1 MVVDKNSPFTKQ
13 MKKATQEIHDLSD
26 AMINAKLGIG
36 TYTNINL
43 TLYSHIQGCIQWFV
57 FLVKHIM

>member
-43 TLYSHIQGCIQWFV
+43 TLYSHIQGCIQ
-57 FLVKHIM
+57 